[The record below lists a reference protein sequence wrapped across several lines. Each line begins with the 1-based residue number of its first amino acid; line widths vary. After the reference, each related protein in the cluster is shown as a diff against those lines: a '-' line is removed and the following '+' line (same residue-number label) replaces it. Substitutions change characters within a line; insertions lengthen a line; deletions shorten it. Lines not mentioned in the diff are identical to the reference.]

1 MRFCIFY
8 QTFYDGCRLM
18 ASLGII
24 YIIMNIFGIYL
35 LHRFLKNKLSDK
47 LSVWLF
53 SICLS
58 LGVSFLFLL
67 AGFILFLN

>member
-1 MRFCIFY
+1 MFFCIFY
-8 QTFYDGCRLM
+8 RTFYDDCRLM
-18 ASLGII
+18 AWLGII
-24 YIIMNIFGIYL
+24 YIAMNIFGIYL
-35 LHRFLKNKLSDK
+35 LHRFLKKRLSDK

-58 LGVSFLFLL
+58 LGISFLFLL